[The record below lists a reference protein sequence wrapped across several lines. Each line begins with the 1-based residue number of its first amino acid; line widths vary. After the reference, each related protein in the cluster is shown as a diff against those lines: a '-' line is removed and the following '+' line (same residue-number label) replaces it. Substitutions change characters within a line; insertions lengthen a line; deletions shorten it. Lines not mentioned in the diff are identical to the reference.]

1 MEGEACDDYD
11 GDGDGDDGDDN
22 DDDIDDVDDGDD
34 DLPVQLLG
42 ACRQGQV
49 CCWAAHACILITPG

>member
-1 MEGEACDDYD
+1 MEGEACDDDDDDGD
-11 GDGDGDDGDDN
+11 GDGDGDDDN
-22 DDDIDDVDDGDD
+22 DDDIDDGDD

-49 CCWAAHACILITPG
+49 CCWAAHAWILITPG